1 MSICRC
7 SFSKFEPASLSAS
20 FTLEKI
26 FYLIDFNSSL
36 LRIADASARSEG
48 FLHNN

>member
-7 SFSKFEPASLSAS
+7 SLSKFEPASLSAS
-20 FTLEKI
+20 FTLENI

-36 LRIADASARSEG
+36 QRIVDASLRSEG
-48 FLHNN
+48 LLHNN